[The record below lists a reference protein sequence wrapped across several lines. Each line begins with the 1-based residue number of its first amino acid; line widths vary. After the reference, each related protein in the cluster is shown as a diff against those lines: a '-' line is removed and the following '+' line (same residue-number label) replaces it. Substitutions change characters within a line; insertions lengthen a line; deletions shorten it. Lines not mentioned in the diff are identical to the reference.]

1 MIKIRQLD
9 WSKAANQFSV
19 NSCGRGEMFG
29 FANHFMKNEK
39 SFNEVL
45 GTDLAKFCKLKL
57 FVFLCLL
64 KLLAKTFISTQISS
78 RN

>member
-1 MIKIRQLD
+1 MIKIRRLD
-9 WSKAANQFSV
+9 WSKAANQFSL

-45 GTDLAKFCKLKL
+45 GTDLAKFCKLNSL
-57 FVFLCLL
+57 SFFVY
-64 KLLAKTFISTQISS
+64 
-78 RN
+78 